1 MTHGKGRYSFLRF
14 VLFLLTICAAGP
26 AFYSCATL
34 DQMIQ
39 KPTAKFAGMNL
50 QNADLLQSTAVF
62 NFNVNN
68 PNPINIRAGRVTYD
82 LKLNGR
88 NFVAGELDQG
98 ITLAAGST
106 SKLSVP
112 VTMQYLD
119 FYQSITQLWRAKGA
133 DYALTGGFNVGPFT
147 IPFQAHGKFDL
158 PKMPKFSLEA
168 IQVDRFSLFG
178 ARLNCRL
185 KMDNP
190 NAFNLLFKRL
200 DYDLKLGGTSFAKA
214 SALPQAPIEKNSNSV
229 VNFGFDVSFA
239 QLGRSAY
246 QLLQGAN
253 ADYKLDGGMIF
264 DAPTGGERK
273 IPFHLTGRVPFTR

>member
-1 MTHGKGRYSFLRF
+1 MTYGKRSYSFLRCTF
-14 VLFLLTICAAGP
+14 FLFTICMAVSSLN
-26 AFYSCATL
+26 SCATL
-34 DQMIQ
+34 DQIIQ
-39 KPTAKFAGMNL
+39 KPTVAFSGMNL
-50 QNADLLQSTAVF
+50 VDADLLQSTAVF

-68 PNPINIRAGRVTYD
+68 PNRIHIRASRVTYD

-88 NFVAGELDQG
+88 NFVAGGLDRG

-106 SKLSVP
+106 SNLSIP

-119 FYQSITQLWRAKGA
+119 FFQSVTQLWTAKGA

-147 IPFQAHGKFDL
+147 IPFRAHGRFDL
-158 PKMPKFSLEA
+158 PKMPGISLEA
-168 IQVDRFSLFG
+168 INIDRFSLFG

-200 DYDLKLGGTSFAKA
+200 DYNLKLGSTSFAKA
-214 SALPQAPIEKNSNSV
+214 SAFPQGPILKNSNSA
-229 VNFGFDVSFA
+229 VNFSFDVSFA

-246 QLLQGAN
+246 QLLQGSN
-253 ADYKLDGGMIF
+253 ADYKLDGGMVY
-264 DAPTGGERK
+264 DTPSGGERT
-273 IPFHLTGRVPFTR
+273 IPFSLTGRVPFKR